1 MQYHYIALNRMT
13 SGKLLTPP
21 SFIHEVKIHINCF
34 TVNFE
39 WDCLKAIN
47 IFMINII
54 RRGQWAVEMGGGEWK
69 DKEKGETVA
78 WENYKILL
86 VSQLPISAFSSS
98 LKGEN

>member
-1 MQYHYIALNRMT
+1 
-13 SGKLLTPP
+13 
-21 SFIHEVKIHINCF
+21 
-34 TVNFE
+34 
-39 WDCLKAIN
+39 
-47 IFMINII
+47 MINII
-54 RRGQWAVEMGGGEWK
+54 RRGQRAVEMGGEEGK